1 MTETE
6 IKSMFEVLDQADTAV
21 KNLREKFTSVLMREG
36 DGRDFLVRS
45 CQSKRSY
52 KTPEAAGNAAA
63 SAKEKSG
70 DTLRVYGCP
79 LCQGFHLTKQGID
92 DFSRRATG

>member
-6 IKSMFEVLDQADTAV
+6 IRTIFEVLDQADTAV
-21 KNLREKFTSVLMREG
+21 KALREKFTSVLMREG
-36 DGRDFLVRS
+36 DGRDFLVKS

-79 LCQGFHLTKQGID
+79 LCQGFHLTKGD
-92 DFSRRATG
+92 LEEFARRAG